1 MSATEGPG
9 QPPRSALE
17 AAVLGLWRFVLRME
31 VGVDDDF
38 LASGGDSLSGMILLA
53 AIDDVFGEQ
62 LTLEELFDRGPTPA
76 KMAALLAIP
85 NAPYG

>member
-1 MSATEGPG
+1 MGAGHGSR

-31 VGVDDDF
+31 LGVDDDF
-38 LASGGDSLSGMILLA
+38 LATGGDSLSGMVLLA

-62 LTLEELFDRGPTPA
+62 LSLADLFDRGPTPA
-76 KMAALLAIP
+76 KMAALLAEELD
-85 NAPYG
+85 